1 MPVKYKLMAINIIN
15 VVNHLL
21 ATAALVLTLPSKIP
35 GKHKHYAGVTPAL
48 IISRPA
54 GRERSLIL
62 APDGNRA
69 HLRPLTNGVK
79 GVY

>member
-1 MPVKYKLMAINIIN
+1 MAINIIN
-15 VVNHLL
+15 VINHLL
-21 ATAALVLTLPSKIP
+21 AREQRYVLTLRSKIP